1 MGQVKPKKR
10 RTCLGLPDQ
19 PCYAS
24 LDPKK
29 NAQKRC
35 KACAEE
41 AKKRR
46 KPGDDSNRY
55 QRKRPEILADRKR
68 KYRAKIEAEQAELR
82 KYADFKEV
90 REIFFPGR
98 EVPSLEEWRSMGM
111 ADKPNPFRRPPF
123 DQRGTGS

>member
-1 MGQVKPKKR
+1 MGQVKPKKQ
-10 RTCLGLPDQ
+10 RTCLGFPDR
-19 PCYAS
+19 PCSAP

-35 KACAEE
+35 KACAAE

-55 QRKRPEILADRKR
+55 RRKRPEILADRKR
-68 KYRAKIEAEQAELR
+68 KYRAKIEAEREELQ
-82 KYADFKEV
+82 KYTDFKDF
-90 REIFFPGR
+90 REFLYPGR
-98 EVPSLEEWRSMGM
+98 EVPSLEEWRSLGL

>member
-10 RTCLGLPDQ
+10 RTCLGFPDR
-19 PCYAS
+19 PCYAP

-29 NAQKRC
+29 NAQKYC
-35 KACAEE
+35 KACAAE

-55 QRKRPEILADRKR
+55 QRNRPEILADRKR
-68 KYRAKIEAEQAELR
+68 KYRAKVEAEREELQ
-82 KYADFKEV
+82 KYTYFKDF
-90 REIFFPGR
+90 REFLTPGR
-98 EVPSLEEWRSMGM
+98 EVPSLEEWRSLGL